1 MSRKPD
7 PQKAIYLKPHQRTVK
22 KEKKVEQERPL
33 SHSPWQPHP
42 GNAVYDAWGAAV
54 RAMRAEGVSWE

>member
-22 KEKKVEQERPL
+22 KKKVEQERPL
-33 SHSPWQPHP
+33 SPSPWQPHP
-42 GNAVYDAWGAAV
+42 GNVVYDAWGAAI